1 MIATRILDRPWAQLS
16 GMRLGQR
23 ERALAFA
30 LLVVASAWW
39 ALTGYQRL
47 NDAKASA
54 AESAIRLQQLREGK
68 GDSRRADYRK
78 AVHREAVS
86 VLDRSLDDPTIFL
99 AQMRAQSQ
107 LQDFAIAAGMS
118 AVQIGLDPV
127 KVSAAPLQ
135 QISLTVES
143 EFNWRSLLAFFGS
156 LEASRTSY
164 FVNAVDVAGVAPQ
177 QRVRVTVYVP
187 YAAPGGP
194 Q

>member
-16 GMRLGQR
+16 AIRLGQR

-47 NDAKASA
+47 NDVKAAA

-68 GDSRRADYRK
+68 GDARRADYRR

-86 VLDRSLDDPTIFL
+86 VIDRSLDDPTIFL

-127 KVSAAPLQ
+127 KASAAPLQ
-135 QISLTVES
+135 QVSLTVES
-143 EFNWRSLLAFFGS
+143 EFNWRSLLAFLGS
-156 LEASRTSY
+156 LESSRTSY